1 MASLCIS
8 WSVQAGIIAFKVPN
22 SSFILDLRLL
32 SITLW
37 AVFLAIFLPATLVEL
52 GCFFPAGAVALED
65 DEDFLFEPFELCCVE
80 FLVEGSEDCGF
91 GFIWIMVRD
100 LVGGGGKE
108 NVGLDTDGP
117 NL

>member
-8 WSVQAGIIAFKVPN
+8 WSVQAGIMAFKVPN
-22 SSFILDLRLL
+22 SSFIFDLRLL

-52 GCFFPAGAVALED
+52 GCFFPAVAVTLED
-65 DEDFLFEPFELCCVE
+65 AGGLLFELFEPCWVGVLADCS
-80 FLVEGSEDCGF
+80 EGCGF
-91 GFIWIMVRD
+91 GFIWMMVRD

-108 NVGLDTDGP
+108 KTGLDTD
-117 NL
+117 